1 MIHPVSPRKNSSSPD
16 ILVYS
21 SVSLL
26 NKTILKQLSL
36 TSLLVCLWSVATATK
51 ITNCRQVASDSSINL
66 WGKGRLQPGKPPQKW
81 RICVNS
87 VDCTK
92 ECLLDS
98 SPTEKIVSFVLASS
112 PFLHSL
118 SFPFRIFT
126 TKSTPAPTSV
136 VLPHHLPFLL
146 PTLPVTSRVWHANP
160 RHFNS
165 GLPNSLSHPI
175 PLLFPPY
182 AVPITSHRIAFHC
195 FISLYS
201 TWTPILCSL
210 CLLWQLLLH
219 VDIG

>member
-98 SPTEKIVSFVLASS
+98 FLA
-112 PFLHSL
+112 FLALTFL
-118 SFPFRIFT
+118 SFPYFHYQVYSCSHFSST
-126 TKSTPAPTSV
+126 STPSAFST
-136 VLPHHLPFLL
+136 
-146 PTLPVTSRVWHANP
+146 TYT
-160 RHFNS
+160 
-165 GLPNSLSHPI
+165 
-175 PLLFPPY
+175 
-182 AVPITSHRIAFHC
+182 TSH
-195 FISLYS
+195 IS
-201 TWTPILCSL
+201 
-210 CLLWQLLLH
+210 CLTC
-219 VDIG
+219 